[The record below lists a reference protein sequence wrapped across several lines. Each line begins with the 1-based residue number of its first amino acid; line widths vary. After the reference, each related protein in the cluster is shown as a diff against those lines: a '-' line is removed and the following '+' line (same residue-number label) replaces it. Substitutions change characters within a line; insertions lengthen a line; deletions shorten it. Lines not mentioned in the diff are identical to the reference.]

1 MTHQEG
7 REFRWPEG
15 LAICVSMIGVQL
27 CSEVINQWGLYFY
40 SPSGGVGRTLYV
52 PAALVGIIFI
62 IGTLWD
68 AVSSPVVGILSDKTP
83 TRPGKWRVLPIPG
96 RRLPYIFWGA
106 FGMIFTLVGFW
117 YPPVEGPSLL
127 NLAYGTV
134 FLCAHWTLFSLAVV
148 PLNALGPEIA
158 RSESARVAVG
168 TWVAV
173 GMILGL
179 AFANALPGVL
189 ITALDPGRV
198 ESGLAL
204 RFAGPAADVRGAVGR
219 LLPPG
224 ETGLEADG
232 AEGLTVIKED
242 GGGGASVSV
251 AGPLYERIR
260 EHTQEEAVAAAFP
273 EALREKMT
281 PVRRKAWSG
290 ARFDAPGPDAAQMD
304 AIRARLAPAV
314 AAAFAAESQAGV
326 EKGVF
331 SITYPTSQAELMDEK
346 ALAAALADAPGVQG
360 PVGVEKSAAH
370 LRLTLP
376 PGAEPSG
383 ELADFL
389 AGAAAREAVRA
400 NLILMDDSGA
410 PTVAFTRALRGDLA
424 FARVLS
430 LLSGAPGDPS
440 ATRREESFSP
450 AGYRRVAMIFAIVS
464 FLTFLCPVLLVRER
478 HDSEAVPSDPLP
490 CGRALLDALRN
501 KPFLIYAASFFLFTI
516 GFLAVQRALPYW
528 AELGLDGDEGTI
540 TKLLMPFI
548 LVAVGSYAVIP
559 LVARRVHMKWM
570 MFAALAIIATG
581 MPFMYLIGKS
591 GADFAT
597 RQLMGMLLFGYCG
610 VGQAII
616 YVMIVPMMGDIIDY
630 DERLSGERREALYNG
645 LSAFI
650 WKASMAGSVLLAS
663 LSMSV
668 WGNRVG
674 EHTGVLLVGPFA
686 GLFGLLGMVVI
697 ALYPVMK
704 LGAAKKDCT
713 P

>member
-1 MTHQEG
+1 MTQQEG
-7 REFRWPEG
+7 REFRWHEG
-15 LAICVSMIGVQL
+15 LAICISMIGVQL

-40 SPSGGVGRTLYV
+40 SPSGGVGRTIYV
-52 PAALVGIIFI
+52 PVALVGVIFI

-68 AVSSPVVGILSDKTP
+68 AVSSPVVGVLSDKTP
-83 TRPGKWRVLPIPG
+83 TRPGRWRFLPIPG

-106 FGMIFTLVGFW
+106 LGMVFTLVGFW
-117 YPPVEGPSLL
+117 YPPVEGSSLL

-158 RSESARVAVG
+158 RSEAARVAVG

-198 ESGLAL
+198 ESSLAL
-204 RFAGPAADVRGAVGR
+204 RFAGPVADVRGAVGR

-224 ETGLEADG
+224 ETGLEADA
-232 AEGLTVIKED
+232 AEGLTVSKDES
-242 GGGGASVSV
+242 GVTSVSV

-290 ARFDAPGPDAAQMD
+290 ARFDAPGPDAGQMD
-304 AIRARLAPAV
+304 AIRARLTPVV
-314 AAAFAAESQAGV
+314 ASAFAADSLAGV
-326 EKGVF
+326 EGGIF
-331 SITYPTSQAELMDEK
+331 SVTYPTAQAELMDEK
-346 ALAAALADAPGVQG
+346 ALAAALAGAPGVSG
-360 PVGVEKSAAH
+360 HVGVEKSAAD

-376 PGAEPSG
+376 SGTAPSG

-389 AGAAAREAVRA
+389 AAAAAREAVRA
-400 NLILMDDSGA
+400 NLILMDEQGGRI
-410 PTVAFTRALRGDLA
+410 VAFTRALRGDLA
-424 FARVLS
+424 HARVLA
-430 LLSGAPGDPS
+430 LLADAPGGP
-440 ATRREESFSP
+440 AVTRREESFSP
-450 AGYRRVAMIFAIVS
+450 AGYRRVAMIFAVVS

-478 HDSEAVPSDPLP
+478 YDSEAVPSDPLP
-490 CGRALLDALRN
+490 YGRALLDALRN

-540 TKLLMPFI
+540 TKLLVPFI

-559 LVARRVHMKWM
+559 MVARRVHMKWM

-591 GADFAT
+591 GADFAA
-597 RQLMGMLLFGYCG
+597 RQFMGMVLFGYCG

-616 YVMIVPMMGDIIDY
+616 YVMIVPMMGDIIDH

-668 WGNRVG
+668 WGNRVE

-686 GLFGLLGMVVI
+686 GLFGLLGMFVI

-704 LGAAKKDCT
+704 PGAAEKDGT

>member
-7 REFRWPEG
+7 REFRWYEG
-15 LAICVSMIGVQL
+15 LAICISMIGVQL

-40 SPSGGVGRTLYV
+40 SPSGGVGRTIYV
-52 PAALVGIIFI
+52 PVALVGIIFI

-68 AVSSPVVGILSDKTP
+68 AVSSPVVGALSDKTP
-83 TRPGKWRVLPIPG
+83 TRPGRWRILPIPG

-106 FGMIFTLVGFW
+106 LGMVFTLVGFW

-127 NLAYGTV
+127 NLAYGAV

-158 RSESARVAVG
+158 RSEAARVAVG

-198 ESGLAL
+198 ESSLAL
-204 RFAGPAADVRGAVGR
+204 RFAGPVADVRGAVGR

-224 ETGLEADG
+224 ETGPDAG
-232 AEGLTVIKED
+232 GVEGLTVSKED
-242 GGGGASVSV
+242 GGGASVSV
-251 AGPLYERIR
+251 SGPLYDRIR
-260 EHTQEEAVAAAFP
+260 EHTQEGAVAAAFP
-273 EALREKMT
+273 QALREKMT

-290 ARFDAPGPDAAQMD
+290 ARFDMPGPDAAQMD
-304 AIRARLAPAV
+304 ALRARLAPVV

-331 SITYPTSQAELMDEK
+331 SITYPTSQAELMDGES
-346 ALAAALADAPGVQG
+346 LAAALSGAPGVQG

-376 PGAEPSG
+376 PGTAPSG

-389 AGAAAREAVRA
+389 AAAAAREAVRT
-400 NLILMDDSGA
+400 NLILMDEQGGRI
-410 PTVAFTRALRGDLA
+410 VAFTRALRGDLA

-430 LLSGAPGDPS
+430 LLSGAPGEPT

-478 HDSEAVPSDPLP
+478 YDSEAVPSDPLP
-490 CGRALLDALRN
+490 YGRALLDALRN

-540 TKLLMPFI
+540 TKLLVPFI
-548 LVAVGSYAVIP
+548 LVAVASYAVIP
-559 LVARRVHMKWM
+559 MVARRVHMKWM

-581 MPFMYLIGKS
+581 MPFMYVIGKS

-597 RQLMGMLLFGYCG
+597 RQFMGMLLFGYCG

-616 YVMIVPMMGDIIDY
+616 YVMIVPMMGDIIDH
-630 DERLSGERREALYNG
+630 DERRSGERREALYNG

-668 WGNRVG
+668 WGNRVE

-686 GLFGLLGMVVI
+686 GLFGLLGMAVI

-704 LGAAKKDCT
+704 PGAAKKDGT